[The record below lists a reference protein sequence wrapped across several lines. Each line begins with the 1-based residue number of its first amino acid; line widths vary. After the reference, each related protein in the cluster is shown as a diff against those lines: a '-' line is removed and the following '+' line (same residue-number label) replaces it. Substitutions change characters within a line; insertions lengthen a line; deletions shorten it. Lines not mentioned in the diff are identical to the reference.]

1 MYLDHNSIIKSAMR
15 VNKQDFGL
23 AVIKIKFNDLLMDLL
38 LTMDWLGQSLLQTA
52 MNKWWVMVI
61 EPEKESYH
69 WVGAKL
75 VLSHTGASEEVLC
88 WEECSTGVQTHGLH
102 TEGLE
107 LPP

>member
-52 MNKWWVMVI
+52 MNK
-61 EPEKESYH
+61 
-69 WVGAKL
+69 
-75 VLSHTGASEEVLC
+75 
-88 WEECSTGVQTHGLH
+88 
-102 TEGLE
+102 
-107 LPP
+107 